1 MKKLIPA
8 LVVVLAGLAQVAV
21 AENKPVD
28 PATSPAA
35 NPPAAAPVTQAPPVA
50 ADAAVPAA
58 VAAVPAATFDEIP
71 ADVVVEMNKL
81 VETAVQ
87 GASAPLQKGD
97 DFAPYGVLLM
107 TDGKL
112 QAVRWNKPNPPP
124 PIEMFRQIFLATR
137 AQAAKPDVVAA
148 VTVAPTSVPTTD
160 GTMRVN
166 GIRAEVDHRRGA
178 PRLVFIPYVRENGK
192 LVLGTTVYQPGVNPI
207 FEHGSAAAAP
217 APKTPAAGAKGAA
230 AKGKAAA
237 VKKTP
242 AQKPAPGNGG

>member
-8 LVVVLAGLAQVAV
+8 LVIVLAGLAQIAV
-21 AENKPVD
+21 AEDKPVD
-28 PATSPAA
+28 PATTPQAA
-35 NPPAAAPVTQAPPVA
+35 ATTAAQAAPVADPAAAG
-50 ADAAVPAA
+50 PA
-58 VAAVPAATFDEIP
+58 PAATVDEIP

-81 VETAVQ
+81 VEMAVQ

-107 TDGKL
+107 TDGTL

-178 PRLVFIPYVRENGK
+178 PRLVFIPYVREDGK

-207 FEHGSAAAAP
+207 FEHGPAAAA
-217 APKTPAAGAKGAA
+217 APKTPAAGDKGAA

-237 VKKTP
+237 VKKAPVKKTLN
-242 AQKPAPGNGG
+242 QPAPDA

>member
-8 LVVVLAGLAQVAV
+8 LVVVLAGLVQVAV

-28 PATSPAA
+28 PGASPA
-35 NPPAAAPVTQAPPVA
+35 NPPAAAAAPT
-50 ADAAVPAA
+50 
-58 VAAVPAATFDEIP
+58 ATVDEIP
-71 ADVVVEMNKL
+71 ADIGEEMNKL
-81 VETAVQ
+81 VEMAVQ
-87 GASAPLQKGD
+87 GASAPLQQGD
-97 DFAPYGVLLM
+97 DFPPYGVLLM
-107 TDGKL
+107 ADGTL

-137 AQAAKPDVVAA
+137 AQATKPDVVAA

-160 GTMRVN
+160 GAMRVN

-242 AQKPAPGNGG
+242 AQKPVPAGGGG

>member
-8 LVVVLAGLAQVAV
+8 LVVVLAGLVQVAV

-28 PATSPAA
+28 PGASPAA
-35 NPPAAAPVTQAPPVA
+35 NPPAAATV
-50 ADAAVPAA
+50 
-58 VAAVPAATFDEIP
+58 DEIP
-71 ADVVVEMNKL
+71 ADVGEEMNKL
-81 VETAVQ
+81 VELAVQ

-97 DFAPYGVLLM
+97 DFPPYGVLLM
-107 TDGKL
+107 ADGKL
-112 QAVRWNKPNPPP
+112 QAVRWSKPNPPP

-137 AQAAKPDVVAA
+137 AQATKPDVVAA

-160 GTMRVN
+160 GAMRVN

-207 FEHGSAAAAP
+207 FEHGPAAAAP

-237 VKKTP
+237 VKKMP
-242 AQKPAPGNGG
+242 AQKPAPAGGGG